1 MLRETKRIPMDRRDL
16 LKTIGLG
23 TLAAGAAMLP
33 DVVRAQEGPAAAV
46 EDRGSSIRITE
57 LIAAVAAGRV
67 FLRLNTNHRISGWG
81 EIKGIEPNVA
91 ATLARSLFELL
102 DGENPT
108 RIEFLWQKLYRAHR
122 NIRGGAFMVHTI
134 SAIDMALWDIAG
146 KLWREPVWR
155 LLGGPCRDKIRM
167 YPSATAVKLG
177 IGPQEFALNPAGI
190 QNMVNSVKQAREK
203 VGPNGAVMFD
213 AHGALPPPTV
223 IQFANAIEPYD
234 VLFIEEP
241 WVPGN
246 IEVCKK
252 IRAATKVPLATG
264 ERDRT
269 IWGMIP
275 YLQEQ
280 VVDIVQPDCGYGG
293 GISQMKKVAAI
304 AEAYY
309 VPLAP
314 HNTQSYL
321 GLTASLHV
329 AASVPLFLIH
339 EGYDDAK
346 LGEIARRHWEK
357 DKDGYASLPEGV
369 GLCVDI
375 GEAALAKAAA
385 EPAAGKQWNS
395 PRLPDGSVA
404 DY

>member
-1 MLRETKRIPMDRRDL
+1 MLRETNRIPLNRRDL
-16 LKTIGLG
+16 LKTLG
-23 TLAAGAAMLP
+23 TGALAAGAMMLP
-33 DVVRAQEGPAAAV
+33 RVVQAEENPAAAV
-46 EDRGSSIRITE
+46 EDRGSTIRITE
-57 LIAAVAAGRV
+57 LTATVAAGRV
-67 FLRLNTNHRISGWG
+67 FLRLGTNHRISGWG

-108 RIEFLWQKLYRAHR
+108 RIEFIWQKLYRSHR

-177 IGPQEFALNPAGI
+177 TGPQEFASNPAAI
-190 QNMVNSVKQAREK
+190 QGLVNAVKQAREK
-203 VGPNGAVMFD
+203 VGPNGSVMFD
-213 AHGALPPPTV
+213 AHGALPPSTV

-252 IRAATKVPLATG
+252 IRAAVKVPLATG

-269 IWGMIP
+269 IWGVIP

-280 VVDIVQPDCGYGG
+280 VIDIIQPDCGYGG
-293 GISQMKKVAAI
+293 GISQMKKIAAI

-339 EGYDDAK
+339 EGYDN
-346 LGEIARRHWEK
+346 LGLPEIVHRHWQA

-375 GEAALAKAAA
+375 DEAALAKAAA
-385 EPAAGKQWNS
+385 EPAAGKHWNN